1 MSLTQAVKK
10 EIISGLS
17 EMQPCCKVA
26 FLSAVFRASGSI
38 LISSCGIGLVLSTEN
53 RALILFVKKIVYQI
67 YGYSSSVETEEN
79 PLKKRNIYS
88 IRIFDETIL
97 KETRIIVNE
106 NGLTK
111 IYEGTDRYLLID
123 DCCRRS
129 FIKGLFLGCGIV
141 MMPRLKNIDEQ
152 IKTNVSYHLEFDLSN
167 ESFALDL
174 IELLKKEGLNYKNF
188 LRNDRYIVYVKD
200 SSTVSDTLAYLNAD
214 NAVLYLQNLLI
225 EKSLRNN
232 ANRQSNCITANID
245 KSINA
250 AEKQIRLI
258 EKIKNKIGLEK
269 LSEDLFIIAKLRL
282 DNPSLSMAELAF
294 KSGLS
299 KSGFNH
305 RMQKLTEIA
314 LKLKE

>member
-26 FLSAVFRASGSI
+26 FLSAVFRALGSI
-38 LISSCGIGLVLSTEN
+38 LISSGGMGLVLSAEN
-53 RALILFVKKIVYQI
+53 RALILLIKKIVYQL
-67 YGYSSSVETEEN
+67 YGYSGNVETEKN

-97 KETRIIVNE
+97 NETRIIFNE

-111 IYEGTDRYLLID
+111 IYEGTDKYLLID

-129 FIKGLFLGCGIV
+129 FVKGLFLGCGTV
-141 MMPRLKNIDEQ
+141 MMPKLNKNEQ
-152 IKTNVSYHLEFDLSN
+152 VKTNVSYHLEFDLSN
-167 ESFALDL
+167 ERFAYDL
-174 IELLKKEGLNYKNF
+174 TELLKKEGLNYKIF

-200 SSTVSDTLAYLNAD
+200 SATVSDTLAYLNAD
-214 NAVLYLQNLLI
+214 KAVLYLQNLLI

-245 KSINA
+245 KSVNA

-269 LSEDLFIIAKLRL
+269 LSEELFITAKLRL
-282 DNPSLSMAELAF
+282 DNPSSSMAELAA

-299 KSGFNH
+299 KSGLFH
-305 RMQKLTEIA
+305 RINKLTQIA